1 MTDLDTRIAAL
12 EAELAKPP
20 AFIYN
25 ADGTKVPQDRE
36 LLSRILAELKA
47 ERDAG

>member
-1 MTDLDTRIAAL
+1 MTDLVTRIAAL

-25 ADGTKVPQDRE
+25 ADGHEGSPGPGTTQPHPRG
-36 LLSRILAELKA
+36 A
-47 ERDAG
+47 